1 MTRLRG
7 RCKCNERLI
16 GRAPQGHWKT
26 TTFVAGLRNNAIAA
40 PYVIDRPMNGE
51 IFLAWLEQALIPTLA
66 KGDIVVMDNLPAHKI
81 ANVRQLIEA
90 AGVILLYLPPY
101 SPDLNPIE
109 MAFAKIKA
117 LLRKAAER
125 TIDRLWDKIGEILG
139 AFPPSECA
147 NYFKHAGYA

>member
-1 MTRLRG
+1 
-7 RCKCNERLI
+7 
-16 GRAPQGHWKT
+16 
-26 TTFVAGLRNNAIAA
+26 
-40 PYVIDRPMNGE
+40 MNGE

-101 SPDLNPIE
+101 SLDLNPIE

-117 LLRKAAER
+117 LLRKAVER
-125 TIDRLWDKIGEILG
+125 TINGLWDKIGEILR

-147 NYFKHAGYA
+147 NYFKHACYA